1 VRQLIYHLRA
11 LKCGECQVRN
21 YIPYGD
27 VWDEN
32 TSTFYLYIWVIE
44 GGKHPIIVDTGP
56 KDLEEFHKA
65 TAAYIPGGIV
75 QAPGERTPQLM
86 AAAGIDPND
95 VSHVILTH
103 MHADHIGYYDLF
115 TNAQLVV
122 NRQGFLAALPRG
134 VPRDVMV
141 ALASR
146 WPESLRLV
154 EDEEVLPGI
163 RTFHLGCHSE
173 CSQGIAVETE
183 KGTVVLAGDVAFTF
197 RNLEE
202 DIPIRMEDLD
212 ASRAA
217 LAKLKSEGDI
227 VLPGHD
233 PAVMDRFP
241 GGVIA

>member
-1 VRQLIYHLRA
+1 MPYHLRA

-21 YIPYGD
+21 FIPYSD

-32 TSTFYLYIWVIE
+32 TSTFYLYIWIIE
-44 GGKHPIIVDTGP
+44 GGGRPIVVDTGP
-56 KDLEEFHKA
+56 KDVEAFNAA
-65 TAAYIPGGIV
+65 TGAYIPGGIV
-75 QAPGERTPQLM
+75 QGPGERTPELM
-86 AAAGIDPND
+86 KSAGIDPAE
-95 VSHVILTH
+95 VSHVMLTH

-122 NRQGFLAALPRG
+122 NRRGFMTALPGG
-134 VPRDVMV
+134 VPRDMMT

-163 RTFHLGCHSE
+163 RTFWLGCHSD
-173 CSQGIAVETE
+173 CSQGIAVETD
-183 KGTVVLAGDVAFTF
+183 KGVAVLAGDVAYTF

-202 DIPIRMEDLD
+202 DIPIRSSDLD
-212 ASRAA
+212 ACRAA
-217 LAKLKSEGDI
+217 LARVRSEGDI

-233 PAVMDRFP
+233 PLVMERFP